1 MIVHSAVHIYLQ
13 PTLYTALLNREL
25 KLILESTIMIR
36 RLKEQVLGDLLP
48 QKKREVV
55 LVDVAKEMQ
64 ADIAALLQQK
74 KDVSTAL
81 LDTTRSAQSLANLK
95 QDQQVLTTRLCKLT
109 GMAKVKGVIN
119 HLKKLI
125 TADTDTDK
133 RNSSSDSSSSNS
145 SSMYAMTPSSRAAKG
160 NVAST
165 TGSSTHATTDHSASS
180 GSSGSS
186 STTAVKR
193 KRDDTADDTDDA
205 PATQQQWSCEMC
217 TLVNTAGTTVCSV
230 CDTPKRTQQ
239 RQQQQGT
246 NTSAYTISDNSDAD
260 DSCSDNDSNEDAIVS
275 SSSKKANNSMNSN
288 SNSSAKSLQMC
299 VFAHHKE
306 VLDAIEHAMKM
317 SDIVIVRI
325 DGDTPKNKRAGIVE
339 KFQTDD
345 TVQIILLGITAAGV
359 GITLTKG
366 SLAVF
371 AELYWTPG

>member
-1 MIVHSAVHIYLQ
+1 
-13 PTLYTALLNREL
+13 
-25 KLILESTIMIR
+25 MIR

-119 HLKKLI
+119 HLKKLL
-125 TADTDTDK
+125 AADTDK
-133 RNSSSDSSSSNS
+133 RNSSGDSSSSNS

-160 NVAST
+160 TADTT
-165 TGSSTHATTDHSASS
+165 TGSSTRATTDHSASS

-193 KRDDTADDTDDA
+193 KRDETADDTDDA
-205 PATQQQWSCEMC
+205 PVTQQQWSCETC

-230 CDTPKRTQQ
+230 CDTPKRKQ
-239 RQQQQGT
+239 RQHQQGT
-246 NTSAYTISDNSDAD
+246 RTTAYTISDNSDAD
-260 DSCSDNDSNEDAIVS
+260 NSSSDNDINEDAIVS
-275 SSSKKANNSMNSN
+275 SSSKKANNSNSNSN
-288 SNSSAKSLQMC
+288 SNSSAKRLQMC